1 MHTGLFRLKMG
12 AKSHGGNT
20 EAPILRMQFVSSCV
34 PAAFNGHLKALRN
47 LQNLRLQLV
56 NIHIHIISI
65 NKSVDFHLPQ
75 LI

>member
-20 EAPILRMQFVSSCV
+20 EAPILLMQFVSSYV
-34 PAAFNGHLKALRN
+34 PAASDGHLKALRN
-47 LQNLRLQLV
+47 LQNLRLRLV

-65 NKSVDFHLPQ
+65 NKSVDFHLP
-75 LI
+75 